1 MSTIFTLT
9 VIDQARDTKK
19 AEVQLI
25 EQALNIAAQQVRS
38 MKKATSGNILIEKGL
53 NIGSWTYTG
62 SAGQE
67 G

>member
-9 VIDQARDTKK
+9 VVDQARDTKK

-38 MKKATSGNILIEKGL
+38 LKTVTSGNVLIEKG
-53 NIGSWTYTG
+53 IQIASWTYTG
-62 SAGQE
+62 SAGQN